1 MKTNKLREHHIDRG
15 IATFIVRYSVTP
27 DNEKLIHSILID
39 LKCGSEPQCLIYNQK
54 EAREH
59 YTKLLNLQDFVF
71 FEDLYPHIY
80 KEPEQGKGEVV

>member
-1 MKTNKLREHHIDRG
+1 MKTDKIRELRIDRG

-27 DNEKLIHSILID
+27 ITSQKVIHSILID
-39 LKCGSEPQCLIYNQK
+39 LKCGSEPQYLIHNQK

-71 FEDLYPHIY
+71 FQDIFHI
-80 KEPEQGKGEVV
+80 

>member
-1 MKTNKLREHHIDRG
+1 MKTNKLRERHIDRG

-27 DNEKLIHSILID
+27 ITLQKVIHSILID
-39 LKCGSEPQCLIYNQK
+39 LKCGIEPQYLIHNQK

-71 FEDLYPHIY
+71 FQDIYPHL
-80 KEPEQGKGEVV
+80 GAVA

>member
-1 MKTNKLREHHIDRG
+1 MKTNKLRERHIDRG
-15 IATFIVRYSVTP
+15 IVTFIVCYSITN
-27 DNEKLIHSILID
+27 DSKNIIHGIYINM
-39 LKCGSEPQCLIYNQK
+39 KCGCTPRHVGYKRK
-54 EAREH
+54 ETREH